1 MGMKLWEIDEAI
13 SSCIDQETGEILDLA
28 YLEQL
33 EMERN
38 KKIEGVALY
47 CKYLAHFSDAAK
59 EEIESLQ
66 KRKKAAENAVRRL
79 KGWLAN
85 ACEGRKFETPKTK
98 VSFRQTEET
107 VIDNEEL
114 ILKKY
119 MTKKISYT
127 ISKTAIKDAILAGK
141 KVKGAHIEKKWST
154 IIK

>member
-1 MGMKLWEIDEAI
+1 MTLYEIDNAI
-13 SSCIDQETGEILDLA
+13 SQCIDWETGEITDLI

-33 EMERN
+33 EMERS
-38 KKIEGVALY
+38 KKIENVALY
-47 CKYLAHFSDAAK
+47 CKELAHFSDNLK
-59 EEIESLQ
+59 EEIESMQ
-66 KRKKAAENAVRRL
+66 KRKKTADNAVKRL
-79 KGWLAN
+79 KGWLAM
-85 ACEGRKFETPKTK
+85 ACDAKKFETPKTR

-119 MTKKISYT
+119 MTKKVTYT
-127 ISKTAIKDAILAGK
+127 ISKTLIKDAIESGT